1 VTHRFRL
8 GSAAVAR
15 VVEVRFSL
23 DANSFP
29 DTPLPDTPFPDTP
42 LPDTPLPDTPLPD
55 TPPPGW
61 RDNADLLVP
70 DFFDPGA
77 IPISRRVA
85 GQAREVDRYRAR
97 LPRPDD
103 GVQWKKLLNGLIIS

>member
-15 VVEVRFSL
+15 VVQVRFSL
-23 DANSFP
+23 DANS
-29 DTPLPDTPFPDTP
+29 FPDTP

>member
-23 DANSFP
+23 GANSFP
-29 DTPLPDTPFPDTP
+29 DTPLPDTPF
-42 LPDTPLPDTPLPD
+42 PD

-85 GQAREVDRYRAR
+85 GRAREVDRYRAR